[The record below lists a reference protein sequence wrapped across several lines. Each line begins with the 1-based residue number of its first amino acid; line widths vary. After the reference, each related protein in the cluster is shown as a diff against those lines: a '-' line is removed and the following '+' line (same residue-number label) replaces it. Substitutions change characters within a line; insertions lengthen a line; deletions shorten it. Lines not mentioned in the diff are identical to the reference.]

1 MFRCAMEVQVAES
14 LSSRMAKSRYEHTL
28 AIGLSLVL
36 MSCTTSPAAKESKD
50 DLQLKRTAAALI
62 KRTDADS
69 LAAAGLL
76 SLSINRDNSLAL
88 MARATAAEPERADL
102 AWLQAQ
108 VCGGVASCD
117 PEPIERRL
125 RELDLSNGAGWLGAL
140 ARANSSKDDEARD
153 AALVKIGHSDQV
165 DIYWTTLIARLS
177 RATEQTKTISL
188 PEAEV
193 LVVGLLAAQAIPA
206 YPAAPNA
213 CKGERL
219 QRAEVVEVCR
229 GVAKA
234 FERGDTY
241 ITEMI
246 GVAIAKR
253 VWSEDSPEWK
263 AATEARRV
271 YEYRSKF
278 WAALDVQ
285 DTSHADEYLT
295 LCAQNRREQDVLAA
309 QLIAVGKNPNPPSE

>member
-1 MFRCAMEVQVAES
+1 MLRTAREVLMAEFFRIDKRRS
-14 LSSRMAKSRYEHTL
+14 GFGRTL
-28 AIGLSLVL
+28 AIGLSLAL
-36 MSCTTSPAAKESKD
+36 LSCTTSPAAKETKD
-50 DLQLKRTAAALI
+50 DLQLKRTTASLM
-62 KRTDADS
+62 KRNDADS

-76 SLSINRDNSLAL
+76 SLSSDRNNSLAL
-88 MARATAAEPERADL
+88 IVRATAADPERADL

-108 VCGGVASCD
+108 VCGGVTSCD

-125 RELDLSNGAGWLGAL
+125 RELDPSNGAGWLGAL
-140 ARANSSKDDEARD
+140 ARATSSKNDEARD
-153 AALVKIGHSDQV
+153 VALAAIGHSDRV
-165 DIYWTTLIARLS
+165 DIYWTRLIARLS
-177 RATEQTKTISL
+177 RVTEQTKTMPL

-193 LVVGLLAAQAIPA
+193 LVIGFLAAQAIPA
-206 YPAAPNA
+206 YAAASNA

-263 AATEARRV
+263 AAAEGRRV
-271 YEYRSKF
+271 YEYRSEF
-278 WAALDVQ
+278 WAALDVR
-285 DTSHADEYLT
+285 DTPHADEYLT

-309 QLIAVGKNPNPPSE
+309 QLIALGKNPNPQSE